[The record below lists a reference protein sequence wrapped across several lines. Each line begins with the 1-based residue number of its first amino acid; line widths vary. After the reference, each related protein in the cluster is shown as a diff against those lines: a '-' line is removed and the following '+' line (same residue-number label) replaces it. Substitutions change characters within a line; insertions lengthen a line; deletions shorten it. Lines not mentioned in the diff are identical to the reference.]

1 MKEVVDAFSWLI
13 DQGKALYW
21 GTSEW
26 SAEEIQEAI
35 GETRLGLISYLAERL
50 TGRIMTRTQTW
61 PRNII
66 DMLQ

>member
-35 GETRLGLISYLAERL
+35 GEPQLDYNDAE
-50 TGRIMTRTQTW
+50 W
-61 PRNII
+61 SN
-66 DMLQ
+66 